1 MLGNQAK
8 SDLIKSQ
15 GAKAPRNRSN
25 FNLTHHHYSTLRFA
39 DISPFFEMET
49 VGGDNI
55 SLRSAHKLSTFTL
68 KSPILSDVRLSKDYF
83 NVPMEAIL
91 PFNWDKIYANPV
103 VGDDVNANQVNCI
116 FRQRNDKNITLNV
129 QPFSRLILLYV
140 IYGKSSLASKLGISL
155 NSFLSIL
162 VSSGAEYDIDSYITR
177 IFDEI
182 ENVSKGNSIHVSY
195 YDESLNSYTKEF
207 NFVNRTD
214 LRIFRRFCESHYVYE
229 IKLSPVGD
237 NIISANNPNCLE
249 TLKNISFKFN
259 NAENIDINIS
269 SIIAYQLVCAHYY
282 SNDKIDY
289 IYSAELYRQLLKSYI
304 SSINRL
310 GTIVDYFEYN
320 GLNCPYD
327 YASGYN
333 INRGFYGAI
342 VNYEDIDKLEY
353 HVNCHY
359 FIYHI
364 FKINRSLRYSD
375 FFTGS
380 KVRPLAVGDVA
391 IDVNSNQVSA
401 VDVTRNIQV
410 QRFLNFVNRVG
421 RKFEEYAGKLSG
433 VYVKPDF
440 HNPQYLGAT
449 KELLFNSKLENT
461 ANEQWSKAN
470 SVTSQYVGNSKDY
483 AFQFNSDRPS
493 IVLGLISFDIER
505 AYNKSINP
513 ESLHI
518 DRFDYFN
525 PFMQHIGDQ
534 EVPLICYDASLAN
547 SAASKT
553 FGYQTRHAEYKEK
566 FSYCDGG
573 FNDESLP
580 SWLFVN
586 KPTDEKVISPEVIR
600 SYPEEFD
607 EFYLMLNGLT
617 SDYFHFIVD
626 FYNICSASRP
636 MIKSPNIL

>member
-15 GAKAPRNRSN
+15 SADAPRNHSK
-25 FNLTHHHYSTLRFA
+25 FPLSHHHYTTLRFGEIA
-39 DISPFFEMET
+39 PFFEMES
-49 VGGDNI
+49 VAGDKI

-68 KSPILSDVRLSKDYF
+68 KSPILSDVHLNKDYF

-103 VGDDVNANQVNCI
+103 VGDDVSANYANCI
-116 FRQRNDKNITLNV
+116 FKQRKAPVTLLSTM
-129 QPFSRLILLYV
+129 PFARLMLFYLV
-140 IYGKSSLASKLGISL
+140 YGKSSIASRLGINL
-155 NSFLSIL
+155 NPFLTIVESTK
-162 VSSGAEYDIDSYITR
+162 AEYDIDSYITKV
-177 IFDEI
+177 IDEI
-182 ENVSKGNSIHVSY
+182 DTATKGNTVYVNY
-195 YDESLNSYTKEF
+195 YNELAESSTQEF
-207 NFVNRTD
+207 YFETRTD
-214 LRIFRRFCESHYVYE
+214 LRKFRRFCESHFVFS
-229 IKLSPVGD
+229 ISISPNGE
-237 NIISANNPNCLE
+237 NIIDPSINNCINS
-249 TLKNISFKFN
+249 LKNVSFKFN
-259 NAENIDINIS
+259 NVEDIDINIS
-269 SIIAYQLVCAHYY
+269 SILAYQIVCAHYY
-282 SNDKIDY
+282 TNDKVDY
-289 IYSAELYRQLLKSYI
+289 VYSAELYRQLLKSYVTN
-304 SSINRL
+304 INRL
-310 GTIVDYFEYN
+310 GTFVDYFEYN

-333 INRGFYGAI
+333 INRGIYGALI
-342 VNYEDIDKLEY
+342 NYADIDSLEY
-353 HVNCHY
+353 HVNCY
-359 FIYHI
+359 YYIYHI

-375 FFTGS
+375 FFTGA
-380 KVRPLAVGDVA
+380 KVRPLAVGDVV
-391 IDVNSNQVSA
+391 INVNANQVSA
-401 VDVTRNIQV
+401 VDVTRNIQA

-421 RKFEEYAGKLSG
+421 RKFEEYVGKLSG
-433 VYVKPDF
+433 VFVKPDY

-461 ANEQWSKAN
+461 ANQQWSQAN
-470 SVTSQYVGNSKDY
+470 SVTSQYIGNSKDY
-483 AFQFNSDRPS
+483 AFEFDSDRPS

-505 AYNKSINP
+505 AYNKSISP
-513 ESLHI
+513 EALHI

-547 SAASKT
+547 TSNAKI

-566 FSYCDGG
+566 YSYCDGG

-607 EFYLMLNGLT
+607 EFYLMLNGVS

-626 FYNICSASRP
+626 FYNICDASRP